1 MYAWM
6 IENWSRAALI
16 TATVMLVSLPF
27 FAAEDLHL
35 ILLYA
40 TLPLYMVHQFEE
52 HSRGAFVRN
61 FNATIGRGRTV
72 LTPVSAFW
80 INILGVWVLFIVSFY
95 AAKHL
100 SIGFALTPVYL
111 VLVNGL
117 KHVASAVRLRA
128 YNPGLYTAAA
138 LFLPL
143 GALLLVYFTRLT
155 ERPLLFNVVGLLIA
169 LLVHG
174 AIVAYVAYRLR

>member
-6 IENWSRAALI
+6 VENWSRAALM
-16 TATVMLVSLPF
+16 TAVVMLVSLPF
-27 FAAEDLHL
+27 FASDGNLPL
-35 ILLYA
+35 LLLYA
-40 TLPLYMVHQFEE
+40 TLPLYMIHQYEE
-52 HSRGAFVRN
+52 HARGAFVRY

-80 INILGVWVLFIVSFY
+80 INILGVWVLFVISFY

-100 SIGFALTPVYL
+100 SVGFALT
-111 VLVNGL
+111 
-117 KHVASAVRLRA
+117 HVASAVRLRA
-128 YNPGLYTAAA
+128 YNPGLYTAIA

-143 GALLLVYFTRLT
+143 GALLLVYFSRLT
-155 ERPLLFNVVGLLIA
+155 ERPLLFNVVGLLVA

-174 AIVAYVAYRLR
+174 AIVAYVARRLR